1 MLLPLEKLQEIE
13 QEGKEAKYL
22 SVIDKN
28 VNYLLGITNQLL
40 DFQKMEN
47 GALQLN
53 LVSCDIKEIVN
64 DVYSQFTSPAELKGI
79 ELVLTLPEQ
88 ELVSMVDREKLSKI
102 LVNLMG
108 NAIKYARTRIDLKLV
123 TTDAGYEIYVSDDG
137 RGVPDA
143 QKGKIFEAFYQM
155 PDDKVATA
163 TGTGIGLA
171 FAKSLAEAHQG
182 SLRLEDNEPQGSSF
196 ILSLPLSEKKAEE
209 AADIVEVH
217 SENEGSAENIPSEF
231 SGKKFTVLLVEDN
244 VELLNMK
251 RESLVAWYR
260 VLKAPNG
267 RAALEIL
274 EQESVDVI
282 DSDVMMPEMNG
293 LELCSKV
300 KSEIDYSHI
309 PVILLTAKTTLE
321 SKVEGLECGADVYIE
336 KPFSIKQ
343 LHKQIENLLRL
354 RQSFHKLMV
363 SLAGDTVAVSTTD
376 FAMSQKDCEFIAK
389 IQGVIAEQLADE
401 NFSIDTLAEQ
411 MNMSR
416 SNFYRKIKALS
427 GMSPNDYLKTLRMNR
442 AAELIVSG
450 TRISEVAAQV
460 GFTSSSYFA
469 KCFKAQYGVLPKEYT
484 GQPPISGEA

>member
-1 MLLPLEKLQEIE
+1 MPLEKLQEIE
-13 QEGKEAKYL
+13 HEGKEAKYL

-196 ILSLPLSEKKAEE
+196 ILSLPLS
-209 AADIVEVH
+209 
-217 SENEGSAENIPSEF
+217 
-231 SGKKFTVLLVEDN
+231 
-244 VELLNMK
+244 
-251 RESLVAWYR
+251 
-260 VLKAPNG
+260 
-267 RAALEIL
+267 
-274 EQESVDVI
+274 
-282 DSDVMMPEMNG
+282 
-293 LELCSKV
+293 
-300 KSEIDYSHI
+300 
-309 PVILLTAKTTLE
+309 
-321 SKVEGLECGADVYIE
+321 
-336 KPFSIKQ
+336 
-343 LHKQIENLLRL
+343 
-354 RQSFHKLMV
+354 
-363 SLAGDTVAVSTTD
+363 
-376 FAMSQKDCEFIAK
+376 
-389 IQGVIAEQLADE
+389 
-401 NFSIDTLAEQ
+401 
-411 MNMSR
+411 
-416 SNFYRKIKALS
+416 
-427 GMSPNDYLKTLRMNR
+427 
-442 AAELIVSG
+442 
-450 TRISEVAAQV
+450 
-460 GFTSSSYFA
+460 
-469 KCFKAQYGVLPKEYT
+469 
-484 GQPPISGEA
+484 

>member
-1 MLLPLEKLQEIE
+1 MGWIVWIAWRWNLRVKHKYKRRMEKYQIAKEQEVYKSKIGFFINLVHEIRTPLSLIRLPLEKLQEIE
-13 QEGKEAKYL
+13 HEGKEAKYL

-171 FAKSLAEAHQG
+171 FAKSLAR
-182 SLRLEDNEPQGSSF
+182 S
-196 ILSLPLSEKKAEE
+196 
-209 AADIVEVH
+209 
-217 SENEGSAENIPSEF
+217 PS
-231 SGKKFTVLLVEDN
+231 
-244 VELLNMK
+244 
-251 RESLVAWYR
+251 RQP
-260 VLKAPNG
+260 AP
-267 RAALEIL
+267 
-274 EQESVDVI
+274 
-282 DSDVMMPEMNG
+282 
-293 LELCSKV
+293 
-300 KSEIDYSHI
+300 
-309 PVILLTAKTTLE
+309 
-321 SKVEGLECGADVYIE
+321 
-336 KPFSIKQ
+336 
-343 LHKQIENLLRL
+343 
-354 RQSFHKLMV
+354 
-363 SLAGDTVAVSTTD
+363 
-376 FAMSQKDCEFIAK
+376 
-389 IQGVIAEQLADE
+389 
-401 NFSIDTLAEQ
+401 
-411 MNMSR
+411 
-416 SNFYRKIKALS
+416 
-427 GMSPNDYLKTLRMNR
+427 
-442 AAELIVSG
+442 
-450 TRISEVAAQV
+450 
-460 GFTSSSYFA
+460 
-469 KCFKAQYGVLPKEYT
+469 
-484 GQPPISGEA
+484 